1 MIENYF
7 KALYQRTM
15 REAYNLASEEIIHSL
30 QDGGECL
37 DCGASAGGWF
47 DKLSAQKALTKKQ
60 YYGIEWNQDCVLSA
74 QKNEINII
82 QGNLNQNLPYTDNKF
97 TCVFALSV
105 LEHLLNG
112 CVFLKESHRCLKP
125 GGKLIILTPNIST
138 LFTAALIL
146 AGRMP
151 SSGPHPDSNALLK
164 NEELFKVSSQQI
176 VADAESDTP
185 VHRHLI
191 VFSYLVLKK
200 YLKLIG
206 FSTVTGH
213 GFGLYPFPNFLQPA
227 LEKIDPIH
235 CHQMVF
241 VAEK

>member
-1 MIENYF
+1 M
-7 KALYQRTM
+7 Q
-15 REAYNLASEEIIHSL
+15 EAYDFASDEIIHSL
-30 QDGGECL
+30 QNGGECL
-37 DCGASAGGWF
+37 DCGASTGDWF
-47 DKLSAQKALTKKQ
+47 EKLSSQIALTKKQ
-60 YYGIEWNQDCVLSA
+60 YYGIEWNQDCVTSA
-74 QKNEINII
+74 QKKEINII
-82 QGNLNQNLPYTDNKF
+82 QGNLNQNLPYNENKF
-97 TCVFALSV
+97 TCIFALSV

-112 CVFLKESHRCLKP
+112 CAFLKESHRCLKP
-125 GGKLIILTPNIST
+125 GGKLILLTPNIST
-138 LFTAALIL
+138 FFTAALIL
-146 AGRMP
+146 AGKMP
-151 SSGPHPDSNALLK
+151 SSGPHPDSNVLLK
-164 NEELFKVSSQQI
+164 DEELFKVSSQQI
-176 VADAESDTP
+176 ISDAESDNP

-206 FSTVTGH
+206 FSNVIGH